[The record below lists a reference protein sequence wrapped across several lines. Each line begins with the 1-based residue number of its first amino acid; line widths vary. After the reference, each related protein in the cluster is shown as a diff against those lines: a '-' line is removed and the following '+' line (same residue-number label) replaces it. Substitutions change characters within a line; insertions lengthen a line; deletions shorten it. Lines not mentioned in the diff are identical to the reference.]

1 MNIALVLVSAAM
13 NPATRPYRMTA
24 RAEAVAETRERIV
37 AAAVALHL
45 ERLASDISLGDVA
58 AAAGVSVQ
66 TILRH
71 FGSREGLS
79 AAAEE
84 WATREIERER
94 RSRPGDVAGAI
105 RAIVEHYERRGDGV
119 LLLLAQEP
127 FEPFAARATSQ
138 GRAMHRRWV
147 EEVLGPLLPPGRG
160 AEARLDLLVVA
171 TDVYTW
177 KLLRRDRRLSVRA
190 TRERMETLV
199 RAVLAQSSA

>member
-1 MNIALVLVSAAM
+1 MDLAIPSADM
-13 NPATRPYRMTA
+13 HLSTRQYRMTA

-45 ERLASDISLGDVA
+45 ERMASDISLADVA

-66 TILRH
+66 TVLRH

-94 RSRPGDVAGAI
+94 RSAPGDVTGAI
-105 RAIVEHYERRGDGV
+105 RAIVEHYELRGDGV
-119 LLLLAQEP
+119 LLLLAQEA
-127 FEPFAARATSQ
+127 FEPFAARATSK
-138 GRAMHRRWV
+138 GRAMHRQWA
-147 EEVLGPLLPPGRG
+147 EEVFGPLLPAGRET
-160 AEARLDLLVVA
+160 EARLDLLVVA

-199 RAVLAQSSA
+199 RAILAQPPG